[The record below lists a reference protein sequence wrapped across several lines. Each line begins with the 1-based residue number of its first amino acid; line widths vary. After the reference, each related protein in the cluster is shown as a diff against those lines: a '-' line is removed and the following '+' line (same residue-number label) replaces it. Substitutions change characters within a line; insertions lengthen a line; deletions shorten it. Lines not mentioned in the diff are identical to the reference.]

1 MMRSL
6 RLARIDRVVLAL
18 AVLAWMALSGAIPPL
33 FAADPAADKAAIRS
47 ILKAAFDKPD
57 LPLSV
62 EPVTVGATY
71 AVAGWRQGPRG
82 GRALLRQHGSTW
94 SVVLCS
100 GDPLRHEAGLVDA
113 GVPADEARSLAAGIA
128 SAEAKLDEDS
138 RRLLSTFEGTVD
150 MTAHTHTHAHTPHHP

>member
-1 MMRSL
+1 M
-6 RLARIDRVVLAL
+6 AL
-18 AVLAWMALSGAIPPL
+18 AVLVWMALSGAILPL
-33 FAADPAADKAAIRS
+33 FAADPAADAAAIRS

-57 LPLSV
+57 APLSV

-71 AVAGWRQGPRG
+71 AVAGWRQGARG
-82 GRALLRQHGSTW
+82 GRALLRQDGGAW

-100 GDPLRHEAGLVDA
+100 GDPLRHEAGLVEA

-128 SAEAKLDEDS
+128 SAEAMLDEDS

-150 MTAHTHTHAHTPHHP
+150 MTAHPHSPHHP

>member
-1 MMRSL
+1 
-6 RLARIDRVVLAL
+6 
-18 AVLAWMALSGAIPPL
+18 MALLGAIPPL
-33 FAADPAADKAAIRS
+33 FGADLAADTAAIRS

-57 LPLSV
+57 APLMV
-62 EPVTVGATY
+62 EPVTVGATF

-82 GRALLRQHGSTW
+82 GRALLRQHHGAW

-100 GDPLRHEAGLVDA
+100 GDPLRHEAGLVEA
-113 GVPADEARSLAAGIA
+113 GVPADEARSLAASIS

-150 MTAHTHTHAHTPHHP
+150 MTAHPHSANHP